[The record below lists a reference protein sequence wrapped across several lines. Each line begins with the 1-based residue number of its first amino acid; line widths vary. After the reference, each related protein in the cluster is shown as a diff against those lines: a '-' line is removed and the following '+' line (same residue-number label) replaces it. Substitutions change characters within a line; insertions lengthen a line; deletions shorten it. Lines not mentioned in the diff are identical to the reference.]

1 MLPLIGNL
9 IKPLTKS
16 VVIPLRLTG
25 AASATDAAIHKKMF
39 GLSINLFIISNE
51 ETNDFIKIVKSF
63 KGFGI
68 LTKGVIETIKNEAK
82 EEKARFLSILL
93 HTVEASFTENLLI
106 NKRLMRAV
114 EGAISMS
121 EGQGTIR
128 PAQDF

>member
-39 GLSINLFIISNE
+39 GLSINSFIISNE

-82 EEKARFLSILL
+82 EEKAGFLSNLL

-106 NKRLMRAV
+106 SKRLMRAV
-114 EGAISMS
+114 EWAISMS

-128 PAQDF
+128 AAQDF

>member
-39 GLSINLFIISNE
+39 GLSINSFIISNE

>member
-39 GLSINLFIISNE
+39 GLSINSFIISNE

-82 EEKARFLSILL
+82 EEKAGFLSILL

>member
-39 GLSINLFIISNE
+39 GLGINSFIISNE
-51 ETNDFIKIVKSF
+51 ETNNFIKIVKSF

>member
-1 MLPLIGNL
+1 MLPLIGKL
-9 IKPLTKS
+9 IKSLTKS

-39 GLSINLFIISNE
+39 GLGINSFIISNE

-82 EEKARFLSILL
+82 EEKPGFLSNLL

-106 NKRLMRAV
+106 SKRLMRAV

-128 PAQDF
+128 AAQDF

>member
-39 GLSINLFIISNE
+39 GLGINSFIISNE

-82 EEKARFLSILL
+82 EEKAGFLSNLL
-93 HTVEASFTENLLI
+93 HTVETSFTENLLI
-106 NKRLMRAV
+106 SKRLMRAV
-114 EGAISMS
+114 EWAISMS

-128 PAQDF
+128 AAQDF

>member
-1 MLPLIGNL
+1 MG
-9 IKPLTKS
+9 
-16 VVIPLRLTG
+16 
-25 AASATDAAIHKKMF
+25 
-39 GLSINLFIISNE
+39 INSFIVSNE

>member
-39 GLSINLFIISNE
+39 RLGINSFIISNE

>member
-39 GLSINLFIISNE
+39 GLGINSFIISNE

>member
-25 AASATDAAIHKKMF
+25 AASATDTAIHKKMF
-39 GLSINLFIISNE
+39 GLGINSFIISNE

>member
-25 AASATDAAIHKKMF
+25 SASATDTAIHKKMF
-39 GLSINLFIISNE
+39 GLGINSFIISNE

>member
-39 GLSINLFIISNE
+39 GLSINSFIISNE

-82 EEKARFLSILL
+82 EEKAGFLSNLL
-93 HTVEASFTENLLI
+93 HTVETSFTENLLI
-106 NKRLMRAV
+106 SKRLMRAV
-114 EGAISMS
+114 EWAISMS

-128 PAQDF
+128 AAQDF

>member
-39 GLSINLFIISNE
+39 GLGINSFIISNE

-114 EGAISMS
+114 EGAIINEWRS
-121 EGQGTIR
+121 R
-128 PAQDF
+128 YN

>member
-9 IKPLTKS
+9 IKSLTKS
-16 VVIPLRLTG
+16 IAIPLRLTG

-39 GLSINLFIISNE
+39 GLGINSFIISNE
-51 ETNDFIKIVKSF
+51 ETNNFIKIVKSF

-121 EGQGTIR
+121 EGEGTIR
-128 PAQDF
+128 AAQDF

>member
-39 GLSINLFIISNE
+39 GLGITSFIISNE

>member
-25 AASATDAAIHKKMF
+25 AASATDTAIHKKMF
-39 GLSINLFIISNE
+39 GLGINSFIVSNE